1 MEEDPDALPVAQVPV
16 ALPVAL
22 PVVKTQFTWSFL
34 ADAAVLYLAQCTMS
48 AEALTGGVGG
58 NEFKNQEQGFE
69 EVAKECRASIFFDL
83 ASVPITGKICG
94 DKVRALLRKH
104 ATKKQSGANR
114 SGNAAYTALD
124 QCLDEIVKQKEEKA
138 TEAEVKSK
146 MAAEK

>member
-1 MEEDPDALPVAQVPV
+1 MRFRWRRFRLRFR
-16 ALPVAL
+16 LNFRL
-22 PVVKTQFTWSFL
+22 
-34 ADAAVLYLAQCTMS
+34 
-48 AEALTGGVGG
+48 
-58 NEFKNQEQGFE
+58 
-69 EVAKECRASIFFDL
+69 
-83 ASVPITGKICG
+83 GKICG

-114 SGNAAYTALD
+114 NGNAAYTALD